1 MWMDQVH
8 VPLSTQE
15 VYAPL
20 SAQEVYS
27 RATAS
32 VSGQP
37 PGTGAGFGT
46 RTTAAPVDTAT
57 LSVMPAS
64 LAALGSVVV
73 GGGWRE
79 EERREKRLTASEL
92 QQRLLAEVDYLD
104 EMHDAEHELLSMLQ
118 VSQTLPPLLF
128 LVQSLSVSVV

>member
-1 MWMDQVH
+1 
-8 VPLSTQE
+8 
-15 VYAPL
+15 
-20 SAQEVYS
+20 
-27 RATAS
+27 
-32 VSGQP
+32 
-37 PGTGAGFGT
+37 
-46 RTTAAPVDTAT
+46 
-57 LSVMPAS
+57 MPAS
-64 LAALGSVVV
+64 LATLGSVVG